1 MAAVAAHP
9 ITTCPLRFSDLAPSL
24 MLIFNYGS
32 TYFLD
37 KVALTKFIIACR
49 MVWDLVWGTT
59 LCFHKSKTEKA
70 KRGGKS
76 AIQPILCWWLSLTVV
91 STPPPSMVDSIFA
104 YWWTSISGSKW
115 SHSQLGNCNY
125 LHIDESSQSL
135 VLHKLALI
143 QPKVFK
149 MVIKDLVRLLIIL
162 TWTQIPRFGSK

>member
-1 MAAVAAHP
+1 
-9 ITTCPLRFSDLAPSL
+9 

-37 KVALTKFIIACR
+37 KVALTKFIIVCH
-49 MVWDLVWGTT
+49 MVQDLIWGT
-59 LCFHKSKTEKA
+59 LWFHKSKTEEA
-70 KRGGKS
+70 KRGGMS

-135 VLHKLALI
+135 VHKLALI

-149 MVIKDLVRLLIIL
+149 MVIKDLVRLLNYHIDL
-162 TWTQIPRFGSK
+162 DWASSFWV